1 MFSGNNNTIQGGN
14 NAYNIQNVGTLVV
27 PIRTNANFPL
37 LRTLNEAIVLAEQEI
52 LIKEELEKTIK
63 EREKE
68 NEILTNNK
76 KMEATGGA
84 SQLSD
89 FGGKI
94 VFLVIPFIASYFL

>member
-1 MFSGNNNTIQGGN
+1 MFPDNNTSSQGAN
-14 NAYNIQNVGTLVV
+14 NAYNIQNIGTLVV

-68 NEILTNNK
+68 NEILSNNK
-76 KMEATGGA
+76 KMEANGA

-94 VFLVIPFIASYFL
+94 AFLVIPFIASYFL